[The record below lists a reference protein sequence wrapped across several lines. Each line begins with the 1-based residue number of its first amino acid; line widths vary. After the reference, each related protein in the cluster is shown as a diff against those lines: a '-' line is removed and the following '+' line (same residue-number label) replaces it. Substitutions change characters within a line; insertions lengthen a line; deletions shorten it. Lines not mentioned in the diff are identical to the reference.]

1 MVAPT
6 SRQFSGG
13 SWDLR
18 KTERRKSQASIDFP
32 DRRKGE
38 RRTFGFT
45 EPETTLYAQP
55 SSFDSKFIEKR

>member
-1 MVAPT
+1 MVSPA

-18 KTERRKSQASIDFP
+18 KEERRKSQASIDFP

-38 RRTFGFT
+38 RRAFGFPDF
-45 EPETTLYAQP
+45 EILSPRDISA
-55 SSFDSKFIEKR
+55 FEKR

>member
-1 MVAPT
+1 MVAPA

-18 KTERRKSQASIDFP
+18 KDERRKSQASIDFP

-38 RRTFGFT
+38 RRTFGFPDF
-45 EPETTLYAQP
+45 ENQSRSNISA
-55 SSFDSKFIEKR
+55 FEKR